1 MTVPRM
7 EEGVIFADQCLGCLL
22 LEAGELDR
30 AEVLLVRAHDAMCR
44 MRGTRYA
51 GFTLIELARVQL
63 AQQRPAAAAETAE
76 HALADLR
83 RREDARGV
91 AGALTCLGRA
101 RAALGEP
108 ERARAHLGEAVAVAE
123 RWGFASWAREAECA
137 LAQPPL
143 VS

>member
-1 MTVPRM
+1 MA
-7 EEGVIFADQCLGCLL
+7 EGVIFADQCLGCVL
-22 LEAGELDR
+22 LEAGELDA
-30 AEVLLVRAHDAMCR
+30 AEVLLVRAHDAMRR

-63 AQQRPAAAAETAE
+63 AQQRPDAAAETAA

-108 ERARAHLGEAVAVAE
+108 ERARAHLEEAVAVAE
-123 RWGFASWAREAECA
+123 RWGFANWAREAERA
-137 LAQPPL
+137 LASLP
-143 VS
+143 